1 MNNGAMKVEEN
12 MLIKGNV
19 RGVTK
24 AEAGNSVLN
33 IQITAQGNAAS
44 NIGVFP
50 S

>member
-1 MNNGAMKVEEN
+1 MNVEEN
-12 MLIKGNV
+12 MLIKEEFK
-19 RGVTK
+19 GVKK

-44 NIGVFP
+44 NIGVFL